1 MSHME
6 RFVANLKS
14 KLQIAF
20 GDASECLRFMDLN
33 GSETIRIEEFMFAV
47 QFFIAGAGI
56 ADIILLFN
64 QLDINQDGRLD
75 LIELDALLPSIEQN
89 PQTKKNSMSYR
100 AKYLSTAISPRAS
113 TVVNGGFK
121 TILSDQEILD
131 LPLFSKTRKEKYNL
145 KVRGQEYFHEEKRD
159 LAK

>member
-1 MSHME
+1 
-6 RFVANLKS
+6 
-14 KLQIAF
+14 
-20 GDASECLRFMDLN
+20 
-33 GSETIRIEEFMFAV
+33 MFAV

-64 QLDINQDGRLD
+64 QLDINQDGMID

-89 PQTKKNSMSYR
+89 PQTKKNPMSYR

-131 LPLFSKTRKEKYNL
+131 LPLFNKTRKEKYNL

>member
-20 GDASECLRFMDLN
+20 GDVSECLRFMDLN

-47 QFFIAGAGI
+47 QFFISGAGI
-56 ADIILLFN
+56 AEIILLFN
-64 QLDINQDGRLD
+64 QLDINQDGMLD
-75 LIELDALLPSIEQN
+75 LIELDALLPSSEQN
-89 PQTKKNSMSYR
+89 SQTKNNPMSYR
-100 AKYLSTAISPRAS
+100 AKYLSTVVSARAS
-113 TVVNGGFK
+113 TVLNSGLK
-121 TILSDQEILD
+121 TILTDPEILD
-131 LPLFSKTRKEKYNL
+131 LPLFSKTRKEKYDL

>member
-1 MSHME
+1 MD
-6 RFVANLKS
+6 RFVSNLKS

-20 GDASECLRFMDLN
+20 GDANECLHFMDLN
-33 GSETIRIEEFMFAV
+33 SSETIRIEEFMFAV
-47 QFFIAGAGI
+47 QFFIASASI
-56 ADIILLFN
+56 TDIILLFN
-64 QLDINQDGRLD
+64 QLDINQDGMID

-89 PQTKKNSMSYR
+89 PQTKKNPMSYR